1 MLLRYLRSSLI
12 IILFIIIISI
22 IRNFIDLHKFRGVY
36 PFKIEIA
43 LIYEA
48 ALDTRSDILR
58 IFDKFYLNRKT
69 DNEEIK
75 KIYLDINRGDL
86 ERSLNNWRDKKSKR
100 VYFKSSIN
108 LDNSEDFFRRAQFRI
123 RGRSDWH
130 HRIDKPSLRVKLRKF
145 EPYNKMRHLNFSI
158 PEGRAIIENYYAD
171 FLSKKI
177 GLIGHYG
184 EFVELYI
191 NKKNYGIYHMHSRED
206 ESMIRLNNIMPSPLL
221 LGQQLNKD
229 RWNIDDFEIVNIE
242 SINRNKNIFEKMI
255 NEINKSKTEWKDWSN
270 FWKIINFDQT
280 AKHIALNTI
289 LGIIHNDYTHNHEFF
304 YDRTL
309 GKVEPIISDAMSL
322 GTFVYPWYK
331 DRFSLN
337 TITTNEKP
345 DYTIP
350 INQKTNPFL
359 K

>member
-75 KIYLDINRGDL
+75 KIYLDINRGDI

-123 RGRSDWH
+123 RGRSDCII
-130 HRIDKPSLRVKLRKF
+130 IDKPC
-145 EPYNKMRHLNFSI
+145 
-158 PEGRAIIENYYAD
+158 
-171 FLSKKI
+171 
-177 GLIGHYG
+177 
-184 EFVELYI
+184 
-191 NKKNYGIYHMHSRED
+191 
-206 ESMIRLNNIMPSPLL
+206 
-221 LGQQLNKD
+221 
-229 RWNIDDFEIVNIE
+229 
-242 SINRNKNIFEKMI
+242 
-255 NEINKSKTEWKDWSN
+255 
-270 FWKIINFDQT
+270 
-280 AKHIALNTI
+280 
-289 LGIIHNDYTHNHEFF
+289 
-304 YDRTL
+304 
-309 GKVEPIISDAMSL
+309 
-322 GTFVYPWYK
+322 
-331 DRFSLN
+331 
-337 TITTNEKP
+337 
-345 DYTIP
+345 
-350 INQKTNPFL
+350 
-359 K
+359 